1 METLTGTPPLWRA
14 WTVVLPA
21 VLAGAV
27 TVLLGSLGWLVLG
40 LGIGTN
46 CTNDYSCGSGFCA
59 PCRAEASWVIAGGG
73 GQWLLAAVA
82 LVLLIAG
89 LRRPAARRRL
99 AAWTWALTP
108 LAVAWIILAG
118 VAAAHSF

>member
-1 METLTGTPPLWRA
+1 MTATRPPWRP

-27 TVLLGSLGWLVLG
+27 TVLLGTLGWLGLG
-40 LGIGTN
+40 LGIGSN
-46 CTNDYSCGSGFCA
+46 CTNDYDCGSGFCA
-59 PCRAEASWVIAGGG
+59 PCRAEASWVIVGGG
-73 GQWLLAAVA
+73 AQWLLAVAA

-99 AAWTWALTP
+99 AAWSWALTP